1 MTDKGVLI
9 KRVTLVVK
17 ILLSVSLIYF
27 LFTQIDLIAI
37 RDKIVGID
45 ANWIVLVALIYL
57 TQVVCAAIRW
67 HYVLRSLNQNLPL
80 PTALRLIMV
89 GQFFNQCLPSNI
101 GGDAM
106 RMYYLRGAGIETNP
120 AVSSVLLDRIMGLIV
135 LIALST
141 VSLPFLANR
150 IDDPLAIAGLAALV
164 GAGWFAVLALF
175 VLDNPLT
182 HRFRAHK
189 FLGLLIG
196 LSQNARALV
205 CHRSAAASV
214 FSTSILI
221 HLCSIGIAW
230 TIDKALGGDA
240 SFMIYL
246 IAMVPTLLVVSIPVS
261 IAGWGVREQALVIIL
276 GGMGI
281 ASAHAF
287 SVSILFGT
295 VLILGSI
302 PGAIFWL
309 KSDRRTGQA

>member
-1 MTDKGVLI
+1 MSDTGILI
-9 KRVTLVVK
+9 KRATLVIK
-17 ILLSVSLIYF
+17 ILFSISLIYF
-27 LFTQIDLIAI
+27 LFTQIDLITI

-45 ANWIVLVALIYL
+45 VSWIAIVALIYL
-57 TQVVCAAIRW
+57 TQVICAALRW

-80 PTALRLIMV
+80 LTAFRLIMV

-106 RMYYLRGAGIETNP
+106 RMFYLRRAGIGTNP
-120 AVSSVLLDRIMGLIV
+120 AISSVLLDRIMGLIL

-141 VSLPFLANR
+141 IGLPFLVGR
-150 IDDPLAIAGLAALV
+150 LDDPLAIAGLTGLV
-164 GAGWFAVLALF
+164 GAGWLMVLALF
-175 VLDNPLT
+175 ALDNRFT
-182 HRFRAHK
+182 RRFRTHK
-189 FLGLLIG
+189 ILGLLIG

-205 CHRSAAASV
+205 THRSATAGV
-214 FSTSILI
+214 FSTSLFI

-230 TIDKALGGDA
+230 AIDKALGGDA

-246 IAMVPTLLVVSIPVS
+246 IAMVPTLLLVSIPVS

-287 SVSILFGT
+287 SVSILFGI

-309 KSDRRTGQA
+309 KSGRQAGRP